1 MHDAELDQL
10 CIDTMRFLAIDQVE
24 QAKSGHPGAPM
35 GAAVMAY
42 VLWDRFLKHHPQDPA
57 WPDRDRFILSP
68 GHASA
73 MLYALLHL
81 TGYDVSLDDLRRFRQ
96 WGSRTPGH
104 PEFGDTPGV
113 EATTG
118 PLGQGFANGVGMAI
132 TERRLAQRYNRS
144 GHRLIDHYTYAI
156 VSDGDLQEGVASEA
170 ASLAGTLK
178 LGKLIYLYDDNDI
191 SIEGNTDIAFA
202 ENVAQRFQAYGWHV
216 VGPIDGMDA
225 AAVEQAVRLGQA
237 EQDHPTLVICRTII
251 GYGSPNKQGSG
262 SVHGEPLGAEER
274 LLTAGK
280 LGWPYDEPFTVP
292 PEAYTHMRKAVERG
306 RAARDDWR
314 ARLDAFREGH
324 GDECASLE
332 QDLDG
337 RLPGDWDAEINGLF
351 DGAAKPIATREASGR
366 VMNAIAARLHSFTGG
381 SADLAPSTKTLLK
394 EHAHY
399 CLGEYINPNMH
410 FGVREHAMGA
420 IANGMALHG
429 GVVPYTAT
437 FLVFSDYM
445 RPAIR
450 LGALQRQRVVYIF
463 THDSIGLGEDG
474 PTHQP
479 VEHLASLRAIPNLW
493 VLRPADATET
503 AEAWRA
509 AIERRDG
516 PTALVLSRQNLPVLD
531 RGSFPSASEL
541 RKGAYTLWETD
552 GSEDGA
558 LPDALIIAT
567 GSEVAVA
574 LDAATTLG
582 ERGTAARVV
591 SMPSWELFAAQ
602 PKDYR
607 DLVLPPQVTA
617 RVSVEA
623 ASTFGWERFIGS
635 EGTAIG
641 VDRFGASAPAGE
653 IYRQLGIT
661 PDRVAA
667 EVEAL
672 LKRRQHDSAAATG

>member
-10 CIDTMRFLAIDQVE
+10 CINTMRFLAIDQVE

-35 GAAVMAY
+35 GAAAMAY
-42 VLWDRFLKHHPQDPA
+42 VLWDRFLKHDPRDPA
-57 WPDRDRFILSP
+57 WPDRDRFVLSP

-81 TGYDVSLDDLRRFRQ
+81 TGYDVSLDDLRQFRQ

-104 PEFGDTPGV
+104 PELGHTPGV

-132 TERRLAQRYNRS
+132 AERRLARRYNHD

-178 LGKLIYLYDDNDI
+178 LGKLVYLYDDNDI

-202 ENVAQRFQAYGWHV
+202 ENVAQRFEAYGWHV

-225 AAVEQAVRLGQA
+225 AAVEEAVRLGQA
-237 EQDHPTLVICRTII
+237 EEDHPTLVICQTII
-251 GYGSPNKQGSG
+251 GYGSPNKEGTG
-262 SVHGEPLGAEER
+262 SVHGEPLGPEER
-274 LLTAGK
+274 VLTAKK

-292 PEAYTHMRKAVERG
+292 PEAYAHMRKAVDRG
-306 RAARDDWR
+306 RASRDAWR
-314 ARLDAFREGH
+314 ARLGTFREAY
-324 GDECASLE
+324 GDECSSLE
-332 QDLDG
+332 GDLDG
-337 RLPGDWDAEINGLF
+337 SLPGGWDAEIDSLF
-351 DGAAKPIATREASGR
+351 DGADKPIATREASGR

-450 LGALQRQRVVYIF
+450 LGALQGQRVVYIF

-479 VEHLASLRAIPNLW
+479 IEHLAALRAIPNLW
-493 VLRPADATET
+493 VMRPADATET

-516 PTALVLSRQNLPVLD
+516 PTALVLSRQGLPVLD
-531 RGSFPSASEL
+531 RSTFPPASEL
-541 RKGAYTLWETD
+541 RKGAYTLWQAN
-552 GSEDGA
+552 GPQDGA
-558 LPDALIIAT
+558 VPDALIIAT
-567 GSEVAVA
+567 GSEVPLA
-574 LDAATTLG
+574 LDAAKALA
-582 ERGTAARVV
+582 ERGTSARVV

-602 PKDYR
+602 PKAYR
-607 DLVLPPQVTA
+607 DSVLPPEVTA

-623 ASTFGWERFIGS
+623 ASTFGWERFVGS
-635 EGTAIG
+635 EGIAVG

-653 IYRQLGIT
+653 IYRELGIT
-661 PDRVAA
+661 AERVAA
-667 EVEAL
+667 EIDAILE
-672 LKRRQHDSAAATG
+672 RR

>member
-10 CIDTMRFLAIDQVE
+10 CINTMRFLAIDQVE
-24 QAKSGHPGAPM
+24 RAKSGHPGAPM
-35 GAAVMAY
+35 GAAAMAY
-42 VLWDRFLKHHPQDPA
+42 VLWDRFLEHDPRDPA
-57 WPDRDRFILSP
+57 WPDRDRFVLSP

-104 PEFGDTPGV
+104 PELGHTPGV

-132 TERRLAQRYNRS
+132 AERRLARRYNHD

-170 ASLAGTLK
+170 ASLAGTLR
-178 LGKLIYLYDDNDI
+178 LGKLVYLYDDNDI

-202 ENVAQRFQAYGWHV
+202 ENVAQRFEAYGWHV

-225 AAVEQAVRLGQA
+225 AAVEEAVRLGQA
-237 EQDHPTLVICRTII
+237 EQDRPTLIICQTII
-251 GYGSPNKQGSG
+251 GYGSPNKEGTG
-262 SVHGEPLGAEER
+262 SVHGEPLGPEER
-274 LLTAGK
+274 VLTAKK

-292 PEAYTHMRKAVERG
+292 PEAYAHMRKAVDRG
-306 RAARDDWR
+306 RAARDAWR
-314 ARLDAFREGH
+314 ARLGTFREAYGE
-324 GDECASLE
+324 ECASLE

-337 RLPGDWDAEINGLF
+337 TLPGGWDAEIDGLF
-351 DGAAKPIATREASGR
+351 DGEAKPIATREASGR

-429 GVVPYTAT
+429 GLVPYTAT

-450 LGALQRQRVVYIF
+450 LGALQGQRVVYIF

-479 VEHLASLRAIPNLW
+479 IEHLAALRAIPNLW
-493 VLRPADATET
+493 VMRPADATET

-509 AIERRDG
+509 AIERLDG
-516 PTALVLSRQNLPVLD
+516 PTALVLSRQGLPVLD
-531 RGSFPSASEL
+531 RSAFPPASEL
-541 RKGAYTLWETD
+541 RKGAYTLWQAD
-552 GSEDGA
+552 GPQDGA
-558 LPDALIIAT
+558 VPDALIIAT
-567 GSEVAVA
+567 GSEVPLA
-574 LDAATTLG
+574 LDAAKALA
-582 ERGTAARVV
+582 ERGTSARVV

-602 PKDYR
+602 PKTYR
-607 DLVLPPQVTA
+607 DSVLPPEVTA

-623 ASTFGWERFIGS
+623 ASTFGWERFVGS
-635 EGTAIG
+635 EGMAVG

-653 IYRQLGIT
+653 IYRELGIT
-661 PDRVAA
+661 AERVAA
-667 EVEAL
+667 EIEGIL
-672 LKRRQHDSAAATG
+672 ERR